1 MALTNKLLLSQVAG
15 YTIAAILSLC
25 IIIPM
30 SLHQDEFKGHCLLFS
45 SGQWLEKNGQF
56 LVNWA
61 SQAYCNYSIFV
72 GVLLLVISSIQTY
85 RMSIFAYKG
94 TDSSFLLTFIDAIT
108 CVLMCI
114 FTINAALMI
123 TFGFMTWCNDMI
135 ERFPSCEMAAG
146 NPIDIQDG
154 IDTSGFYFQLGVAQF
169 GIWASWS
176 CWVGLTVCTM
186 CKLCYYHQMSNM
198 KASMLRERQKL
209 IDEGMAAPTR
219 VTPYTTQTDST
230 SDESNNSK
238 IESQPSKSI
247 NDKNIK

>member
-1 MALTNKLLLSQVAG
+1 MNLKDIVFYFLLVNGS
-15 YTIAAILSLC
+15 
-25 IIIPM
+25 
-30 SLHQDEFKGHCLLFS
+30 K
-45 SGQWLEKNGQF
+45 KNGQF
-56 LVNWA
+56 VVNWA

-108 CVLMCI
+108 CAFMCI
-114 FTINAALMI
+114 FTINGALMI

-209 IDEGMAAPTR
+209 IDEGMAAPKR
-219 VTPYTTQTDST
+219 SMPYITQTNIT
-230 SDESNNSK
+230 SAESNNPNQ
-238 IESQPSKSI
+238 SQQSKSMVV
-247 NDKNIK
+247 KH